1 MNRKKIGGFL
11 VLVAGLML
19 LYPLQAWAATL
30 ILTPD
35 KKLTLRVTLGKGI
48 IGITEKKGIRT
59 FRLEEKAWATV
70 QILSDGST
78 LVKSIKGPVQ
88 VAYKDNRI
96 FIPNRSRA
104 SLSLLRSLK
113 RLKVS
118 VPRGAAKPGGVTKPI
133 LVISGNTSIILE
145 NAQSIIVSRPKIGKV
160 FISVTKESI
169 GQVKVTI
176 CRTLARMQA
185 TGEIS
190 ATMGEN
196 TTGVLVRVES
206 GIVDFIKDNGEMVVL
221 NSGQTINDTCT
232 PPPAEVLAVP
242 PEVVISPSAP

>member
-1 MNRKKIGGFL
+1 MNRKKFGVFL

-19 LYPLQAWAATL
+19 SYPLPAWATATL

-35 KKLTLRVTLGKGI
+35 KKLTLRITSGKGI
-48 IGITEKKGIRT
+48 IGMTEKKGIRT
-59 FRLEEKAWATV
+59 FRLEEKGWATV
-70 QILSDGST
+70 QILPDGST
-78 LVKSIKGPVQ
+78 LVKSIKGPVK
-88 VAYKDNRI
+88 VIYKENII
-96 FIPNRSRA
+96 FIPARSQA

-118 VPRGAAKPGGVTKPI
+118 VPKGTAKPI
-133 LVISGNTSIILE
+133 LVTSRNTSIVLE
-145 NAQSIIVSRPKIGKV
+145 NGQGVIVSHPDIGKV
-160 FISVTKESI
+160 FVSVTKESI
-169 GQVKVTI
+169 RQVKVTI
-176 CRTLARMQA
+176 CRTLARLPA
-185 TGEIS
+185 RGEIS

-196 TTGVLVRVES
+196 TPGVLIRVES